1 VGPGESRLPDLD
13 GAVVTAAAL
22 LALLG
27 LLMVYSA
34 TATRDLERLVPP
46 YFVRQLG
53 ACLVGVAVAAGAA
66 RVPLAAWQ
74 RLALPLWAGGIAL
87 LLATLAAGVS
97 VNGARRWLALPGLG
111 LQFQPVEI
119 AKWATVVAVAALL
132 APGSGRV
139 TPSPLRISA
148 SLLMAALPAAL
159 LLAQPDLGNA
169 VLILGLVTLLLF
181 IAGTPLAWFA
191 APALAGAGFLAL
203 HVARH
208 DYAFD
213 RLTGFRNPWASADSE
228 GFQLVQSFV
237 AFRRGGLLGTGLG
250 DGRQK
255 LFYLPEAHT
264 DFILALV
271 AEELGLFGILL
282 VLGAFAALLVAGTR
296 IARRA
301 HSQFA
306 ALLAFGMTA
315 LLVVPALVNAAVV
328 TGTVPTKGMAL
339 PLLSYGRTGVVM
351 SFAALGVLL
360 GIGLRDARPR
370 SQPVGGAEH
379 RRSWQR

>member
-1 VGPGESRLPDLD
+1 VATGASRLPELD
-13 GAVVTAAAL
+13 GAVLTAAAL
-22 LALLG
+22 LALVG
-27 LLMVYSA
+27 LLMIYSA
-34 TATRDLERLVPP
+34 TATRDLDRLVPP

-53 ACLVGVAVAAGAA
+53 ACLVGVAAAAGAA
-66 RVPLAAWQ
+66 QVPLGRWQQAAI
-74 RLALPLWAGGIAL
+74 PLWAAGVAL
-87 LLATLAAGVS
+87 LGATLAVGVE
-97 VNGARRWLALPGLG
+97 VNGAQRWLGVG
-111 LQFQPVEI
+111 GGFRFQPVEI
-119 AKWATVVAVAALL
+119 AKWATVLAVASLL

-148 SLLMAALPAAL
+148 SLAMAGLPAAL

-181 IAGTPLAWFA
+181 IAGAPLAYFA
-191 APALAGAGFLAL
+191 APALLGLGALLL
-203 HVARH
+203 HLTLH
-208 DYAFD
+208 DYALD
-213 RLTGFRNPWASADSE
+213 RLTGFRNPWATADSE

-237 AFRRGGLLGTGLG
+237 AFRRGGLFGAGLG

-271 AEELGLFGILL
+271 AEELGLFGVLL

-301 HSQFA
+301 HTQFA

-328 TGTVPTKGMAL
+328 TGSVPTKGMAL

-351 SFAALGVLL
+351 AFVALGVLL

-370 SQPVGGAEH
+370 SQPVAAAER